1 MLRALRQ
8 IFSGFFMFYN
18 LFYEVLR
25 EETKAKYEKRGK
37 YLLNWTSLLCD
48 NWFIVSTKMY
58 VAGYSEKGIK

>member
-1 MLRALRQ
+1 
-8 IFSGFFMFYN
+8 MFYN

-37 YLLNWTSLLCD
+37 YLLNWASLLCD

-58 VAGYSEKGIK
+58 VAGYSKKGIK